1 MEEALRRR
9 FVFYAA
15 LKSRF
20 TAPFSA
26 ANNSGGG
33 DDDNDNDAD
42 VDEQKERTKEKA
54 AAAATERPLSVL
66 AHPLK
71 YLPLGAPR
79 SSGFLPKAPSR
90 FCPFPSFHMATGNFF
105 THKDI
110 FVREKTQRERGGRR
124 ILGKALTWARKEKK
138 KRKMESLKPATC
150 VKTFRHSFVHAPFP
164 PAPSLPPLL
173 SRVLTPL
180 RGVRHR
186 TGRKERE
193 GTG

>member
-1 MEEALRRR
+1 MAEEALRRR

-33 DDDNDNDAD
+33 DDDDNDAD

-71 YLPLGAPR
+71 YLPLGAPVPQVFSPKRPLVFAR
-79 SSGFLPKAPSR
+79 SLRSIWPRAISSLTKTFLFA
-90 FCPFPSFHMATGNFF
+90 
-105 THKDI
+105 
-110 FVREKTQRERGGRR
+110 
-124 ILGKALTWARKEKK
+124 K
-138 KRKMESLKPATC
+138 KR
-150 VKTFRHSFVHAPFP
+150 
-164 PAPSLPPLL
+164 
-173 SRVLTPL
+173 
-180 RGVRHR
+180 
-186 TGRKERE
+186 RKKEE
-193 GTG
+193 